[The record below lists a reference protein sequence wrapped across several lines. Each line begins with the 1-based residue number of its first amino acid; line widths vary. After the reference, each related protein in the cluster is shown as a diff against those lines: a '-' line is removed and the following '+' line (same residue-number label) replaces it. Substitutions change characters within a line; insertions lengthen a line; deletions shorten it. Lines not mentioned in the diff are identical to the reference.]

1 VNLHSNFYPAF
12 SVPSLKQLTNLL
24 LNAMKK
30 LIFVLI
36 AALIGLPALCQEE
49 KLQKLENLENKNVTK
64 TETDTKIQS
73 KTETG
78 KKTDTSVK
86 QDTVIVEV
94 GDEIF
99 SVKEMGDETRIK
111 IGKKEFRVVEN
122 NDGVVVFKSTNKDS
136 NKRNYER
143 FKGHLGGLELGFD
156 GYLSDFWSTS
166 LQPEDNYLALNT
178 AKSYNWS
185 FLLPCVNIGFTRHFG
200 IAATLGIEWNKYRFD
215 GNNCIAKD
223 DYGVIGPTYPPEGI
237 VYSKS
242 KLVTTYATLPLIL
255 ETQIPLYNSHRT
267 INIGAGVIGAA
278 KLGSH
283 TKVVY
288 DTGGKQKEKHK
299 DDFSLNTF
307 RWGATGRIGYEFF
320 QVYGTCYFTPM
331 FESGKGP
338 ELYPFEVGIAFTFN
352 D

>member
-1 VNLHSNFYPAF
+1 
-12 SVPSLKQLTNLL
+12 
-24 LNAMKK
+24 MKK
-30 LIFVLI
+30 LILI
-36 AALIGLPALCQEE
+36 SFATLFALPVYCQEE
-49 KLQKLENLENKNVTK
+49 KLQKLENLENKTVTTSETQNKTK
-64 TETDTKIQS
+64 TDPENKAKS
-73 KTETG
+73 A
-78 KKTDTSVK
+78 TSVK

-122 NDGVVVFKSTNKDS
+122 NDGVVVFKSTNKNS

-143 FKGHLGGLELGFD
+143 FRGHLGGLELGFD
-156 GYLSDFWSTS
+156 GYLTDFWTTS

-200 IAATLGIEWNKYRFD
+200 IATTLGIEWNKYRFD
-215 GNNCIAKD
+215 GNNSIVKD
-223 DYGVIGPTYPPEGI
+223 DFGVISPLYPDEGI
-237 VYSKS
+237 TYSKS

-255 ETQIPLYNSHRT
+255 EAQIPVSGSHRT

-283 TKVVY
+283 TKVVF

-299 DDFSLNTF
+299 DDFNLNTF

-331 FESGKGP
+331 FEKGKGP
-338 ELYPFEVGIAFTFN
+338 ELFPFEIGIAFTFN

>member
-1 VNLHSNFYPAF
+1 
-12 SVPSLKQLTNLL
+12 
-24 LNAMKK
+24 MKR
-30 LIFVLI
+30 LIIITV
-36 AALIGLPALCQEE
+36 AALIAIPVYCQEE
-49 KLQKLENLENKNVTK
+49 KLQKLENLENKSTTTTS
-64 TETDTKIQS
+64 TENMTSTQ
-73 KTETG
+73 TG
-78 KKTDTSVK
+78 HIKKSSVK
-86 QDTVIVEV
+86 QDTVVVEV

-111 IGKKEFRVVEN
+111 IGKKQFRVVEN
-122 NDGVVVFKSTNKDS
+122 NDGVVVFKSTNTDRDS
-136 NKRNYER
+136 KKRNYER

-166 LQPEDNYLALNT
+166 LEPEDYYLALNT
-178 AKSYNWS
+178 AKSYYWS

-200 IAATLGIEWNKYRFD
+200 IASTLGIEFNKYRFD
-215 GNNCIAKD
+215 GNNSIVKD
-223 DYGVIGPTYPPEGI
+223 EYGVIGPSYPDEGI

-255 ETQIPLYNSHRT
+255 EAQIPLSDSHRT

-288 DTGGKQKEKHK
+288 NTGGKEKEKHK

-320 QVYGTCYFTPM
+320 QVYGTCYFTSM
-331 FESGKGP
+331 FEKGKGP
-338 ELYPFEVGIAFTFN
+338 ELYPFEIGVAFTFN

>member
-1 VNLHSNFYPAF
+1 
-12 SVPSLKQLTNLL
+12 
-24 LNAMKK
+24 MKK

-36 AALIGLPALCQEE
+36 AALIALPVLCQEE
-49 KLQKLENLENKNVTK
+49 KLQKLENLENKNLTK
-64 TETDTKIQS
+64 TETETKTQT
-73 KTETG
+73 KTETE

-99 SVKEMGDETRIK
+99 SVKEMGDETRVK

-122 NDGVVVFKSTNKDS
+122 NDGVVVFKSSARDS
-136 NKRNYER
+136 HKRNYDR

-156 GYLSDFWSTS
+156 GYLTDFWSTS
-166 LQPEDNYLALNT
+166 LEPEDNYLALNT
-178 AKSYNWS
+178 SKSYNWS
-185 FLLPCVNIGFTRHFG
+185 LLLPCVNIGFTKHFG
-200 IAATLGIEWNKYRFD
+200 IATTLGIEWNKYRFD
-215 GNNCIAKD
+215 GNNSIIED
-223 DYGVIGPTYPPEGI
+223 ENGVIGPSYPDEGI
-237 VYSKS
+237 TYSKS
-242 KLVTTYATLPLIL
+242 KLVTTYATLPIL
-255 ETQIPLYNSHRT
+255 LEAQIPLSNSNRT

-278 KLGSH
+278 KLGAH
-283 TKVVY
+283 TKVTY
-288 DTGGKQKEKHK
+288 YTGGKEKEKHK

-307 RWGATGRIGYEFF
+307 RWCATGRIGYEFF